1 MDHIVAAGTE
11 QQSSEP
17 TSSKLDTVN
26 RLWAIIKQRAEDS
39 RAQKAVAAKLKADKA
54 AAKKN
59 KLDQVGQKRPF
70 YSLSKIVPRNDKI
83 VDYVKTKVND
93 YPVNIAEGVH
103 AMIPEKES
111 ETLRRNI
118 PRDIYVCLQA
128 LHGPTVGHLGE
139 QKTLQKA
146 LDTFGSWDG
155 MRTHIREFISHCPM
169 CQKMRVIKPQ
179 VHIRPFTLS
188 TRRPMDEIHI
198 DSIGPLPIDSEGHLY
213 IMVVLDSCTR
223 LVGLYPT
230 KTVEMKDAVTVL
242 LKHIARFGTP
252 SRIQSD
258 KGSQFVNQMITELSA
273 ITGIDHTHTT
283 AYSKEENG
291 MVERANREVLRHTV
305 NLISEIKSH
314 DKWGTHFTP
323 LVERIMNST
332 VHSSIGVAPID
343 LIYGKAI
350 NLDTN
355 MIVAQQELPK
365 AIQLSKWADDLI
377 QTQVAL
383 LAKAN
388 ALQDERES
396 VLLQERM
403 KNGVTLTSFPI
414 NSLVLLDYPPSGIGT
429 TKPNKFIPPRQGP
442 FKVMDMISTRKGMSY
457 KILSLVDSSTQ
468 VVAINRLSPF
478 KFDENEIDP
487 AKIAL
492 IDNRLFVVERIL
504 EHQGNVKDKESLD
517 FFVKYEGL
525 DDSYNNWQ
533 PYKELKTNPIL
544 HKYLKDNKLE
554 KLIMGRFQQKTSD
567 KPKK

>member
-1 MDHIVAAGTE
+1 M
-11 QQSSEP
+11 
-17 TSSKLDTVN
+17 
-26 RLWAIIKQRAEDS
+26 
-39 RAQKAVAAKLKADKA
+39 RAQKEVAAKLKADKA

-59 KLDQVGQKRPF
+59 KLDQVGQKRKAF

-83 VDYVKTKVND
+83 LDYVKNKVID

-103 AMIPEKES
+103 ATIPEKES

-118 PRDIYVCLQA
+118 PRDVYVCLQS

-146 LDTFGSWDG
+146 LDMFGSWEG
-155 MRTHIREFISHCPM
+155 MRSHIREFISHCPM
-169 CQKMRVIKPQ
+169 CQKMRIIKPQ

-188 TRRPMDEIHI
+188 TRRPMDEIHV

-230 KTVEMKDAVTVL
+230 KTVEMKDAVIVL

-273 ITGIDHTHTT
+273 ITGINHTHTT

-291 MVERANREVLRHTV
+291 MVERANREVLRHMV

-314 DKWGTHFTP
+314 DKWGTYFTP

-414 NSLVLLDYPPSGIGT
+414 NSFVLLDYPTSGIGT

-554 KLIMGRFQQKTSD
+554 KLIMGRFQQKTSE

>member
-1 MDHIVAAGTE
+1 
-11 QQSSEP
+11 
-17 TSSKLDTVN
+17 
-26 RLWAIIKQRAEDS
+26 
-39 RAQKAVAAKLKADKA
+39 
-54 AAKKN
+54 
-59 KLDQVGQKRPF
+59 
-70 YSLSKIVPRNDKI
+70 
-83 VDYVKTKVND
+83 
-93 YPVNIAEGVH
+93 
-103 AMIPEKES
+103 
-111 ETLRRNI
+111 
-118 PRDIYVCLQA
+118 
-128 LHGPTVGHLGE
+128 
-139 QKTLQKA
+139 
-146 LDTFGSWDG
+146 
-155 MRTHIREFISHCPM
+155 M

-198 DSIGPLPIDSEGHLY
+198 DTIGPLPPDSEGYQY
-213 IMVVLDSCTR
+213 IMVVLDSCSR

-230 KTVEMKDAVTVL
+230 KTVEMKDAVAVL

-291 MVERANREVLRHTV
+291 MVERSNREVLRHTV
-305 NLISEIKSH
+305 NLISEVKSH

-323 LVERIMNST
+323 LVERIMNTT
-332 VHSSIGVAPID
+332 VHGSIGVAPID

-377 QTQVAL
+377 KTQVAL

-388 ALQDERES
+388 ALQDEKES
-396 VLLQERM
+396 ILLQERI
-403 KNGVTLTSFPI
+403 KQGVELTSFPI
-414 NSLVLLDYPPSGIGT
+414 NSFVLLDYPPTGIGIK
-429 TKPNKFIPPRQGP
+429 KPSKFIPTRQGP
-442 FKVMDMISTRKGMSY
+442 FKVMERIATRKGMSY
-457 KILSLVDSSTQ
+457 KILNLVDESTQ

-478 KFDENEIDP
+478 KFDKNEIDP
-487 AKIAL
+487 TKIAL
-492 IDNRLFVVERIL
+492 IDNRQFVIERIL
-504 EHQGNVKDKESLD
+504 EHHGDVKNKESLD
-517 FFVKYEGL
+517 FLVKYEGL

-544 HKYLKDNKLE
+544 HKYLEDNKLE
-554 KLIMGRFQQKTSD
+554 KLTMGRFQKKTKAKAQKR
-567 KPKK
+567 KR